1 MAPEPD
7 ENPSPARRRKILE
20 NYRLQKMARSAHAFV
35 RGSAG
40 LFYEYLSEQRGNVP
54 SGPAI
59 WICGDCHSGNL
70 GPLANA
76 DGDVEIEI
84 RDLDQTVIGNPAHD
98 LIRLALSLAM
108 AARGSDL
115 PGVVTEKMIEQMID
129 GYQEA
134 LSGRPDLKH
143 RPSSIRLAM
152 KEAVAGSWKKL
163 AKRSIKE
170 TRPDIPR
177 GKSFWDLSRREESA
191 LKTLVATEEVSH
203 LATLLKSREA
213 DSEVAFVDA
222 AYWRKGCSSL
232 GLFRSAALLEVDGD
246 DDHSFCLLDIKQA
259 IKPVAPHQKGAKM
272 PRNSAA
278 RVVEGARQ
286 LSPFLGNRMIA
297 SSLLHREVFIRE
309 LLPQDLKLEIEDLKP
324 HEAVTVGRYLAAV
337 VGRAH
342 ARQMDTATRNS
353 WRREVGRTKAKFL
366 DGPSWLWTSVLSL
379 IARHETAY
387 LEHCRH
393 YAESTSDR

>member
-1 MAPEPD
+1 
-7 ENPSPARRRKILE
+7 
-20 NYRLQKMARSAHAFV
+20 
-35 RGSAG
+35 
-40 LFYEYLSEQRGNVP
+40 
-54 SGPAI
+54 
-59 WICGDCHSGNL
+59 
-70 GPLANA
+70 
-76 DGDVEIEI
+76 
-84 RDLDQTVIGNPAHD
+84 
-98 LIRLALSLAM
+98 
-108 AARGSDL
+108 
-115 PGVVTEKMIEQMID
+115 
-129 GYQEA
+129 
-134 LSGRPDLKH
+134 
-143 RPSSIRLAM
+143 
-152 KEAVAGSWKKL
+152 
-163 AKRSIKE
+163 
-170 TRPDIPR
+170 
-177 GKSFWDLSRREESA
+177 
-191 LKTLVATEEVSH
+191 
-203 LATLLKSREA
+203 
-213 DSEVAFVDA
+213 
-222 AYWRKGCSSL
+222 
-232 GLFRSAALLEVDGD
+232 
-246 DDHSFCLLDIKQA
+246 
-259 IKPVAPHQKGAKM
+259 M